1 MTLVPQPTTAGP
13 PPQKGTSC
21 PLRLPPRKP
30 EAAAAGLL
38 SASSPRPSSWSSWT
52 PPSSASRCR
61 RCSTTSASPLSGL
74 SWVFNA
80 YVVAFGGLLLLGG
93 RLSDLFGARR
103 IFSLG
108 WVVLAA
114 GSLMAGFA
122 GNVPVELAGRAVQGA
137 GSALIA
143 PAALTLLF
151 MTFGS
156 SPKELTKALA
166 LYGAA
171 APAGGTAGVFLG
183 GVLTEYASWPWV
195 FFINVPLAAIVLAV
209 TRSVLPAG
217 VTRRGSLDVTSAA
230 TVTAGLAAVVF
241 AVVRAPEAGWASAST
256 LTAGLGG
263 LALLGLFVA
272 RQARLREP
280 LMRLGI
286 FTAPN
291 LAASNAAQFLL
302 GAAWIPM
309 FFFLNLYLQQVLGL
323 GAFAS
328 GAALLPLTVTI
339 MVGMIGA
346 APRLIARF
354 GPKAMTVAGLATLA
368 GGLVWLSFI
377 RPDGSFTVD
386 VLPASLV
393 AAAGMAMAFIPSLGM
408 ALSSAAPEEGGLAA
422 GIVSTNYQVGSALG
436 LAAMTAVATAFGADQ
451 AGNAGALTDGFSAG
465 LLGAAGIAAAGAVLA
480 WVWLR
485 TPQATSASPPAPGS
499 RSTPPPEPL
508 GSATV
513 PAPHAGTSPAGPPTQ
528 RRAGST
534 LATRAHP
541 PQDASSRRQVRRIA
555 HRPRLGD
562 DEGRL
567 ADGRRQWTRCDTG
580 CSGRW
585 RSVSTVHP

>member
-1 MTLVPQPTTAGP
+1 MSTTPSAGEARSSRRWVAL
-13 PPQKGTSC
+13 GVI
-21 PLRLPPRKP
+21 
-30 EAAAAGLL
+30 AAAQFMVIMDTSIIGVALPKMQRDLGF
-38 SASSPRPSSWSSWT
+38 T
-52 PPSSASRCR
+52 PQ
-61 RCSTTSASPLSGL
+61 GL

-103 IFSLG
+103 IFTTG

-114 GSLMAGFA
+114 GSLLAGFA
-122 GNVPVELAGRAVQGA
+122 GNVPVELVGRSVQGA

-195 FFINVPLAAIVLAV
+195 FFINVPLAVAVVVL
-209 TRSVLPAG
+209 TRSVMPSGA
-217 VTRRGSLDVTSAA
+217 TRRGSLDIVSAA

-241 AVVRAPEAGWASAST
+241 AVVRAPQEGWASTST
-256 LTAGLGG
+256 LVAGLGG
-263 LALLGLFVA
+263 LPLLGLFVA
-272 RQARLREP
+272 LQARLREP

-286 FTAPN
+286 FSAPN
-291 LAASNAAQFLL
+291 LAAANAAQFML

-339 MVGMIGA
+339 MVGMVVA

-354 GPKAMTVAGLATLA
+354 GPKAMTVAGLATLS

-377 RPDGSFTVD
+377 RPDGSFTAD
-386 VLPASLV
+386 VLGASLV

-408 ALSSAAPEEGGLAA
+408 ALSSADPEESGLAA
-422 GIVSTNYQVGSALG
+422 GIVNTNYQVGSALG
-436 LAAMTAVATAFGADQ
+436 LAAMTAVAAAFGADQ
-451 AGNAGALTDGFSAG
+451 AGDAGALADGFSAG
-465 LLGAAGIAAAGAVLA
+465 LLGAAGIAAVGAVIAWASLRHPQAPTAGAE
-480 WVWLR
+480 
-485 TPQATSASPPAPGS
+485 PAPAGDS
-499 RSTPPPEPL
+499 EQSE
-508 GSATV
+508 
-513 PAPHAGTSPAGPPTQ
+513 HAA
-528 RRAGST
+528 A
-534 LATRAHP
+534 
-541 PQDASSRRQVRRIA
+541 
-555 HRPRLGD
+555 
-562 DEGRL
+562 
-567 ADGRRQWTRCDTG
+567 
-580 CSGRW
+580 
-585 RSVSTVHP
+585 